1 MIRIMKIMKTF
12 ESFNSKK
19 MIEEDIIGALVY
31 LFDEGYDAKISW
43 YKSEYSFDLV
53 ISKDDHSKFNTND
66 VKNELLTIK
75 DLMKIKFKDASFL
88 FILFSGSSDLDFH
101 PTSVYPENIE
111 VNEITLYFQGNI
123 DGFRSA
129 LRLHQ
134 EAFGYSESD
143 YVSEVERI
151 LKSYDLRPSQINDI
165 INFYQDMIEEYKESG
180 KVPQVFVND
189 IKDIINLDDS
199 GNMFQVKVPSKP
211 PGIMLKYL

>member
-1 MIRIMKIMKTF
+1 MKTF

-53 ISKDDHSKFNTND
+53 ISKDDHTKFNTND

-88 FILFSGSSDLDFH
+88 FLYTDFNSMTQKTSSRE
-101 PTSVYPENIE
+101 YPENKE
-111 VNEITLYFQGNI
+111 VYEITLYFQGNTEVI
-123 DGFRSA
+123 
-129 LRLHQ
+129 

-143 YVSEVERI
+143 YLSEVERI
-151 LKSYDLRPSQINDI
+151 LKSYDLRPTQINDI

-199 GNMFQVKVPSKP
+199 GNMFQIKVPSKP
-211 PGIMLKYL
+211 SGIMLKYL

>member
-43 YKSEYSFDLV
+43 LDNDSFDLE
-53 ISKDDHSKFNTND
+53 ICKEDNSIFNTD
-66 VKNELLTIK
+66 EV
-75 DLMKIKFKDASFL
+75 KDALL
-88 FILFSGSSDLDFH
+88 FIRDLIYNKWSDYKCVSRFVIGKPH
-101 PTSVYPENIE
+101 KETHRVEEFPSNKE
-111 VNEITLYFQGNI
+111 VKFFRLYLQRESI
-123 DGFRSA
+123 Y
-129 LRLHQ
+129 

-143 YVSEVERI
+143 YLSEVERI
-151 LKSYDLRPSQINDI
+151 LKSYDLRPTQINDI

-199 GNMFQVKVPSKP
+199 GNMFQIKVPSKP
-211 PGIMLKYL
+211 SGIMLKYL

>member
-53 ISKDDHSKFNTND
+53 ISKDDHTKFNTND

-88 FILFSGSSDLDFH
+88 FLYTDFNSMTQKTSSRE
-101 PTSVYPENIE
+101 YPENKE
-111 VNEITLYFQGNI
+111 VYEITLYFQGNTEVI
-123 DGFRSA
+123 
-129 LRLHQ
+129 

-143 YVSEVERI
+143 YLSEVERI
-151 LKSYDLRPSQINDI
+151 LKSYDLRPTQINDI

-199 GNMFQVKVPSKP
+199 GNMFQIKVPSKP
-211 PGIMLKYL
+211 SGIMLKYL

>member
-1 MIRIMKIMKTF
+1 MIRIMKLLKTF

-31 LFDEGYDAKISW
+31 LFDEGYDAEINW
-43 YKSEYSFDLV
+43 YKSEYSFDLI
-53 ISKDDHSKFNTND
+53 ISKDNHTKFNTND

-75 DLMKIKFKDASFL
+75 DLMKIKFKYASFL
-88 FILFSGSSDLDFH
+88 FILFSSDPVDFH
-101 PTSVYPENIE
+101 PTPVYPENIE
-111 VNEITLYFQGNI
+111 VSEITLYFQGNI
-123 DGFRSA
+123 DGFQSA

-151 LKSYDLRPSQINDI
+151 LKSYDLRPTQINNI
-165 INFYQDMIEEYKESG
+165 VNFYQDMIEEYEDSG
-180 KVPQVFVND
+180 KVPQVFIND

-199 GNMFQVKVPSKP
+199 GNMFQIKVPSKP

>member
-53 ISKDDHSKFNTND
+53 ISKDDHTKFNTND

-88 FILFSGSSDLDFH
+88 FLYTDFNSMTQKTSSRE
-101 PTSVYPENIE
+101 YPENKE
-111 VNEITLYFQGNI
+111 VYEITLYFQGNTEVI
-123 DGFRSA
+123 
-129 LRLHQ
+129 

-151 LKSYDLRPSQINDI
+151 LKSYDLRPTQINDI

-180 KVPQVFVND
+180 KVPQVFVNV

-199 GNMFQVKVPSKP
+199 GNMFQIKVPSKP
-211 PGIMLKYL
+211 SGIMLKYL

>member
-53 ISKDDHSKFNTND
+53 ISKDDYTKFNTND

-88 FILFSGSSDLDFH
+88 FLYTDFNSMTQKTSSRE
-101 PTSVYPENIE
+101 YPENKE
-111 VNEITLYFQGNI
+111 VYEITLYFQGNTEVI
-123 DGFRSA
+123 
-129 LRLHQ
+129 

-165 INFYQDMIEEYKESG
+165 VNFYQDMIEEYEDSG
-180 KVPQVFVND
+180 KVPQVFIND

-211 PGIMLKYL
+211 PGILLKYL

>member
-1 MIRIMKIMKTF
+1 MIIKTF

-43 YKSEYSFDLV
+43 YKSEYSFDL
-53 ISKDDHSKFNTND
+53 IINKDNYAKFNTND

-75 DLMKIKFKDASFL
+75 DLMKIKFKNASFL
-88 FILFSGSSDLDFH
+88 FMLFSGSSNVD
-101 PTSVYPENIE
+101 SYSSSIYPENIE
-111 VNEITLYFQGNI
+111 VNEIKLYFQGNTE
-123 DGFRSA
+123 
-129 LRLHQ
+129 LK
-134 EAFGYSESD
+134 EAFGYSESE

-151 LKSYDLRPSQINDI
+151 LKSYDLRPTQINDI
-165 INFYQDMIEEYKESG
+165 INFYQDKIVEYEESG

-199 GNMFQVKVPSKP
+199 GNMFQVKVPSRP

>member
-1 MIRIMKIMKTF
+1 MKTF

-53 ISKDDHSKFNTND
+53 ISKDDHTKFNTND

-88 FILFSGSSDLDFH
+88 FLYTDFNSMTQKTSSRE
-101 PTSVYPENIE
+101 YPENKE
-111 VNEITLYFQGNI
+111 VYEITLYFQGNTEVI
-123 DGFRSA
+123 
-129 LRLHQ
+129 

-151 LKSYDLRPSQINDI
+151 LKSYDLRPTQINDI
-165 INFYQDMIEEYKESG
+165 INFYQDMIEEYEDSG

-199 GNMFQVKVPSKP
+199 GNMFQIKVPSKP
-211 PGIMLKYL
+211 SGIMLKYL

>member
-1 MIRIMKIMKTF
+1 MKTF

-53 ISKDDHSKFNTND
+53 ISKDDYTKFNTND

-88 FILFSGSSDLDFH
+88 FLYTDFNSMTQKTSSRE
-101 PTSVYPENIE
+101 YPENKE
-111 VNEITLYFQGNI
+111 VYEITLYFQGNTEVI
-123 DGFRSA
+123 
-129 LRLHQ
+129 

-165 INFYQDMIEEYKESG
+165 VNFYQDMIEEYEDSG
-180 KVPQVFVND
+180 KVPQVFIND

-211 PGIMLKYL
+211 PGILLKYL

>member
-53 ISKDDHSKFNTND
+53 ISKDDHTKFNTND

-88 FILFSGSSDLDFH
+88 FLYTDFNSMTQKTSSRE
-101 PTSVYPENIE
+101 YPENKE
-111 VNEITLYFQGNI
+111 VYEITLYFQGNTEVI
-123 DGFRSA
+123 
-129 LRLHQ
+129 

-151 LKSYDLRPSQINDI
+151 LKSYDLRPTQINDI

-199 GNMFQVKVPSKP
+199 GNMFQIKVPSKP
-211 PGIMLKYL
+211 SGIMLKYL

>member
-31 LFDEGYDAKISW
+31 LFDEGDDAKISW

-53 ISKDDHSKFNTND
+53 ISKDDHTKFNTND

-88 FILFSGSSDLDFH
+88 FLYTDFNSMTQKTSSRE
-101 PTSVYPENIE
+101 YPENKE
-111 VNEITLYFQGNI
+111 VYEITLYFQGNTEVI
-123 DGFRSA
+123 
-129 LRLHQ
+129 

-151 LKSYDLRPSQINDI
+151 LKSYDLRPTQINDI
-165 INFYQDMIEEYKESG
+165 INFYQDMIEEYEDSG

-199 GNMFQVKVPSKP
+199 GNMFQIKVPSKP
-211 PGIMLKYL
+211 SGIMLKYL

>member
-1 MIRIMKIMKTF
+1 MKTF

-53 ISKDDHSKFNTND
+53 ISKDDHTKFNTND

-88 FILFSGSSDLDFH
+88 FLYTDFNSMTQKTSSRE
-101 PTSVYPENIE
+101 YPENKE
-111 VNEITLYFQGNI
+111 VYEITLYFQGNTEVI
-123 DGFRSA
+123 
-129 LRLHQ
+129 

-151 LKSYDLRPSQINDI
+151 LKSYDLRPTQINDI

-199 GNMFQVKVPSKP
+199 GNMFQIKVPSKP
-211 PGIMLKYL
+211 SGIMLKYL

>member
-53 ISKDDHSKFNTND
+53 ISKDDHTKFNTND

-88 FILFSGSSDLDFH
+88 FLYTDFNSMTQKTSSRE
-101 PTSVYPENIE
+101 YPENKE
-111 VNEITLYFQGNI
+111 VYEITLYFQGNTEVI
-123 DGFRSA
+123 
-129 LRLHQ
+129 

-151 LKSYDLRPSQINDI
+151 LKSYDLRPTQINDI
-165 INFYQDMIEEYKESG
+165 INFYQDMIEEYEDSG

-199 GNMFQVKVPSKP
+199 GNMFQIKVPSKP
-211 PGIMLKYL
+211 SGIMLKYL

>member
-1 MIRIMKIMKTF
+1 MIIKTF

-43 YKSEYSFDLV
+43 LDDDSFDLE
-53 ISKDDHSKFNTND
+53 ISKDDESTFNTDEVKDSLIFIRDLIYNKWSDYECESRFIIGKFNQDTRRTKEYPSNME
-66 VKNELLTIK
+66 VKN
-75 DLMKIKFKDASFL
+75 
-88 FILFSGSSDLDFH
+88 
-101 PTSVYPENIE
+101 
-111 VNEITLYFQGNI
+111 
-123 DGFRSA
+123 
-129 LRLHQ
+129 LRLYLQ
-134 EAFGYSESD
+134 RISIYESFGYSESE

-151 LKSYDLRPSQINDI
+151 LKSYDLRPTQINDI
-165 INFYQDMIEEYKESG
+165 INFYQDKIVEYEESG

-199 GNMFQVKVPSKP
+199 GNMFQVKVPSRP

>member
-53 ISKDDHSKFNTND
+53 ISKDDHTKFNTND

-88 FILFSGSSDLDFH
+88 FLYTDFNSMTQKTSSRE
-101 PTSVYPENIE
+101 YPENKE
-111 VNEITLYFQGNI
+111 VYEITLYFQGNTEVI
-123 DGFRSA
+123 
-129 LRLHQ
+129 

-151 LKSYDLRPSQINDI
+151 LKSYDLRPTQINDI
-165 INFYQDMIEEYKESG
+165 INFYQDMIEEYEDSG

-199 GNMFQVKVPSKP
+199 GNMFQIKVPSKP